1 MRHFFGGSCASARSL
16 YCRVLLPDAYGDE
29 QAGGRS
35 GKKKRRRRRRRR
47 RRRKERSRSRSRR
60 SRQRIAHS
68 AERVGIPVVQRL
80 TAADL
85 KCESTREVTT
95 TGSYISDKRAN
106 NLEIVA
112 K

>member
-1 MRHFFGGSCASARSL
+1 M
-16 YCRVLLPDAYGDE
+16 LLPDAYGDE

-35 GKKKRRRRRRRR
+35 GKKKRRRRRRR